1 MLAQVMCQPTFPSNL
16 NLKFGHFYMQFFF
29 IRECFELH
37 FIDQR
42 LPIIDYL
49 ISDVIETYKKLV
61 RHQTKKNTK
70 IVL

>member
-1 MLAQVMCQPTFPSNL
+1 
-16 NLKFGHFYMQFFF
+16 MQFFF